1 MYSIVTLDLIINS
14 SDSTYSSVTACDEF
28 VWDGISYNESG
39 TYTNLYQN
47 AIGCDST
54 HTLNLTINQTSYGDD
69 QQIHC
74 DQYTWIDGITYTSNN
89 NTASFVLT
97 NANNC
102 DSIVTLDLIINSSDS
117 TYSSVTACDEFVWD
131 GISYN
136 ESGTYTNLYQN
147 AIGCDST
154 HTLNILINN
163 ADSTFSSVT
172 ACDEFVW
179 DGVSYKIMVHIL
191 IIIQIHLDVIV
202 YIFLIYLLIK

>member
-1 MYSIVTLDLIINS
+1 M
-14 SDSTYSSVTACDEF
+14 TACDEF

-54 HTLNLTINQTSYGDD
+54 HTLNLTINQINYGDD

-102 DSIVTLDLIINSSDS
+102 IVL
-117 TYSSVTACDEFVWD
+117 
-131 GISYN
+131 
-136 ESGTYTNLYQN
+136 
-147 AIGCDST
+147 
-154 HTLNILINN
+154 
-163 ADSTFSSVT
+163 
-172 ACDEFVW
+172 
-179 DGVSYKIMVHIL
+179 
-191 IIIQIHLDVIV
+191 
-202 YIFLIYLLIK
+202 